1 MLRAP
6 SGVTLIIG
14 LGIALVACSSSSG
27 SPAES
32 AGAELSAGTEPSE
45 PGAESQA
52 ATASKD
58 AGGGGEAPALANGPW
73 TGGHGQTTISGAL
86 SYTTD
91 APITIDISL
100 TKDGETILAYNTDQ
114 AFVSIF
120 IRSIGTTPFVASVTT
135 NDEFGAQSRTCQVT
149 YARAD
154 DAEIDGSFSC
164 VVDRLT
170 WFSADPQPTGTITLE
185 GSFTAT
191 R

>member
-6 SGVTLIIG
+6 SRLTLIIG
-14 LGIALVACSSSSG
+14 LGMALVACGGSPSG
-27 SPAES
+27 SGES
-32 AGAELSAGTEPSE
+32 AVADLSAVAEPSQLA
-45 PGAESQA
+45 AESQA
-52 ATASKD
+52 AAASKD
-58 AGGGGEAPALANGPW
+58 GGGGGEAPVLANGKW

-91 APITIDISL
+91 APITIDVSL
-100 TKDGETILAYNTDQ
+100 TQDGETILAYNTDQ

-120 IRSIGTTPFVASVTT
+120 IRSIGTTPFVADVTT